1 MQRVYLV
8 TLAKDT
14 EPPLA
19 PRSDEV
25 GKAEQKRARQKEKEG
40 EEKKA
45 EEKKSPSPAQ
55 KSSPT
60 PTPEV
65 KPKKPIVVKVDL
77 DGIHDRISGVE
88 IVLGEVNAYQISAD
102 GKRMLVKIKKDYAI
116 IDLPKDK
123 LETKDHE
130 LKLAGLDMQLDKHA
144 EWNKIYFECWRQ
156 MRDFFY
162 APNMNGIDWKAMR

>member
-1 MQRVYLV
+1 NSISDTEKKQAPVTDQWYGSGNVAFSDNGKYLLFASGRDFKPTFAEDEFENVYVDMQRIYLV

-14 EPPLA
+14 EPPLG

-60 PTPEV
+60 PTPEL
-65 KPKKPIVVKVDL
+65 KPKKPIVVKIDL
-77 DGIHDRISGVE
+77 DGIHDRISGLE
-88 IVLGEVNAYQISAD
+88 IVPGNYSD
-102 GKRMLVKIKKDYAI
+102 
-116 IDLPKDK
+116 
-123 LETKDHE
+123 
-130 LKLAGLDMQLDKHA
+130 
-144 EWNKIYFECWRQ
+144 
-156 MRDFFY
+156 
-162 APNMNGIDWKAMR
+162 